1 ASDRG
6 VLSLVSCA
14 LGKRRE
20 ETRSSAGGVEAL
32 ALKKKKGKDQRKN
45 WIPAC
50 AGMTSECSSAGG
62 VEALALKKK
71 KGKDQRKNWIPACA
85 GMTSECSSAGGV
97 EALALHYQQ

>member
-45 WIPAC
+45 WIPAS
-50 AGMTSECSSAGG
+50 AGMTSRDNQPCERSAPRG
-62 VEALALKKK
+62 V
-71 KGKDQRKNWIPACA
+71 GIHWPRIPAHRGNGERARIDPVRIDACA
-85 GMTSECSSAGGV
+85 DQSRGR
-97 EALALHYQQ
+97 